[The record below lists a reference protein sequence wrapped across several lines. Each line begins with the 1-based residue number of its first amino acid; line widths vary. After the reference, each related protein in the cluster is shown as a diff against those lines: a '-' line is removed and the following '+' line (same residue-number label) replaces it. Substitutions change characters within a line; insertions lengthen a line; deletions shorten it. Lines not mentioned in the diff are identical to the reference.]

1 LAGIEMNTPST
12 NRPSALA
19 RLRALLGQSQHPYR
33 PATQIF
39 LDLDVQSNAREM
51 ALTQHGTERGAENRP
66 QSGSEA
72 LDDVEHRIVERIE
85 SHKQDAHS
93 LYLEHLHTYD
103 QRIAALNFE
112 ERFTVIQ
119 QAAPEAVGDFAA
131 EASLGRDDLFALRR
145 RLNESEAER
154 EEFRKK
160 HRILRPARLASTG
173 KVLLKVGVLA
183 ALFLIEVVIN
193 GTFLAKAN
201 ELGYVG
207 GIVQA
212 IVFAAFNILVSF
224 LFGLVPI
231 RLINRRN
238 FFLKLIGM
246 LSFVVYLA
254 FDVALN
260 LTLAH
265 LREIPPTLGLDAG
278 QEVLRHIVSAP
289 LGLTDVM
296 SWLLFGVGFVF
307 SLVAMVDGLTF
318 FDPYMGYAPLERRW
332 LDASRKFTD
341 TKADLIDGLREIR
354 DDASEVMNLAAR
366 DLTVRRSEL
375 DELWRSRSR
384 LAQRFVEHQAQIER
398 ACNALL
404 QTYREA
410 NRRARK
416 TETPAHFERPYKMD
430 RIVPAPV
437 DPNPDEDAGLRRA
450 IGQAQDLL
458 KNQIQAIHEAFD
470 KAVQSYRE
478 IDQFFPEAAGG
489 KTSD

>member
-1 LAGIEMNTPST
+1 MNTT
-12 NRPSALA
+12 TTKRPSALS

-51 ALTQHGTERGAENRP
+51 ALTERGTDRGKENRP
-66 QSGSEA
+66 QAGTET
-72 LDDVEHRIVERIE
+72 LDDVEHQIVERIE

-112 ERFTVIQ
+112 ERFTIIQ
-119 QAAPEAVGDFAA
+119 QAAPEAVGDFGA

-145 RLNESEAER
+145 RLHESEAER

-160 HRILRPARLASTG
+160 HFIRRPARLASVG
-173 KVLLKVGVLA
+173 KILLKVGVLA

-193 GTFLAKAN
+193 GTFLAKAS

-207 GIVQA
+207 GAVQA
-212 IVFAAFNILVSF
+212 TVFAAFNILVSF
-224 LFGLVPI
+224 LWGLVPI

-238 FFLKLIGM
+238 PFLKLVGI
-246 LSFVVYLA
+246 LAFVVYLA
-254 FDVALN
+254 FTLAIN
-260 LTLAH
+260 LALAH
-265 LREIPPTLGLDAG
+265 LREVPPTLGVDTG
-278 QEVLRHIVSAP
+278 QEVLKHILSSP
-289 LGLTDVM
+289 LNLTDVM

-307 SLVAMVDGLTF
+307 SLIAMVDGLTF

-332 LDASRKFTD
+332 LEASRKFTD
-341 TKADLIDGLREIR
+341 TKADLIDGLRDIR
-354 DDASEVMNLAAR
+354 DDASVVMNEAAR

-375 DELWRSRSR
+375 DALWQARSR

-410 NRRARK
+410 NRRAR
-416 TETPAHFERPYKMD
+416 TSEAPAHFERPYKMD
-430 RIVPAPV
+430 RIIPAPV
-437 DPNPDEDAGLRRA
+437 DPNPDEKDDLRRA
-450 IGQAQDLL
+450 IGQAQDML
-458 KNQIQAIHEAFD
+458 KTQIQAIHEAFEN
-470 KAVQSYRE
+470 AVLSYKE
-478 IDQFFPEAAGG
+478 IDQFFPEAALG
-489 KTSD
+489 KTSG